1 MARRKRKVYFPA
13 YIEIECE
20 SCGHVLPLAKRFTRC
35 PECRMSAGCRLTAR
49 HTAAYKAWRAAVARG
64 ADTVPFDQDAAV
76 QHAQDQLDASVNAGG
91 CPRCARGIHCI
102 AHYNTGAPSLKAQR
116 VKKKRL
122 TVSPLRVCLLT

>member
-13 YIEIECE
+13 YIGIECE

-35 PECRMSAGCRLTAR
+35 PECRMSAGCRPRAKYRGKYL
-49 HTAAYKAWRAAVARG
+49 AWRAAVERG

-91 CPRCARGIHCI
+91 CPRCARGVQCI
-102 AHYNTGAPSLKAQR
+102 AHYDSGAPSLKAQR
-116 VKKKRL
+116 GKQ
-122 TVSPLRVCLLT
+122 